1 MAFSSFDLIVPDI
14 EKPYLNYSSKAVKDS
29 NIAMLKRIKSQYG
42 SIVSKWAK
50 AFKIDSGIIIAF
62 IATESGG
69 IQNIRNASFP
79 EIKGLMQIS
88 PSGVFDTIT
97 RWSVESSEPMPKEFI
112 ASIKLKIPELLIKGV
127 KYTPQIKNKIVALTG
142 NDADFNVM
150 TGTALLR
157 WLIERFSSPIFGGQL
172 NKAMVAYNAGAYKKV
187 LGGAKA
193 DVTPVDSAILS
204 QNVRV
209 PLESRNYLLKMFGE
223 DGFLDL
229 VYREK
234 AI

>member
-14 EKPYLNYSSKAVKDS
+14 EKSYLNYSSKSVKDS

-97 RWSVESSEPMPKEFI
+97 RWSVESSEPMPKELI
-112 ASIKLKIPELLIKGV
+112 ASVNVKIPELLRKGV

>member
-14 EKPYLNYSSKAVKDS
+14 EKSYLNYSSKAVKDS

-42 SIVSKWAK
+42 FIISKWAK

-69 IQNIRNASFP
+69 IQNIRNASYP

-97 RWSVESSEPMPKEFI
+97 RWSVESSEPLPKEVI
-112 ASIKLKIPELLIKGV
+112 ASINVKIPELLKKGV
-127 KYTPQIKNKIVALTG
+127 KYTPQLKSKIVSLTG

-157 WLIERFSSPIFGGQL
+157 WLIERFSSPIYGGQL
-172 NKAMVAYNAGAYKKV
+172 NKAMVAYNSGAYKKV
-187 LGGAKA
+187 LGGVKA

-204 QNVRV
+204 QNVKV

>member
-112 ASIKLKIPELLIKGV
+112 ASVNVKIPELLRKGV
-127 KYTPQIKNKIVALTG
+127 KYTSQIKNKIVALTG